1 MAWSYNPA
9 ALATSEKDQVRLEIG
24 DTNEAAQL
32 LSDEEI
38 NHAISMEANNWGA
51 AARCCEII
59 ARSYLRKA
67 DVRIGRG
74 GTSITY
80 TQQANQY
87 QEMAAALRKRAI
99 AMNAPWTGG
108 TSKSDKASLAQD
120 TDAVQPIFTKT
131 LENNTFIG
139 GETSDTPTNDA
150 QADN

>member
-24 DTNEAAQL
+24 DTDETAQL

-38 NHAISMEANNWGA
+38 NHAISVESNNWGA

-80 TQQANQY
+80 TQQAQQY
-87 QEMAAALRKRAI
+87 QDMATALRKRAI
-99 AMNAPWTGG
+99 AMHAPWAGG
-108 TSKSDKASLAQD
+108 RSKSDKASLAQD

-131 LENNTFIG
+131 MEENTFVG
-139 GETSDTPTNDA
+139 GEGSDTPIEDG